1 MEKKT
6 ILLASAAAII
16 AVGGAWAQSG
26 QDNFYQDILISD
38 EIKQQDAADSAQK
51 QAAQILQEDNTSVQS
66 EAEPLNVRSNSVQ
79 NAAAAYGTAPF
90 GLTWGI
96 SKDEAEQMGII
107 LTPTDMKDYVNAF
120 STTNLPDSSKEFM
133 TVVLVFG
140 EDNRLWRILAHTNF
154 ITGDDEA
161 GNKTLKLYQRFY
173 NLLSQKYGN
182 AQQFYTDM
190 NNPEENATTQPDQ
203 NPNLLHDLELG
214 DADLYATFEG
224 DNVGVALGVNV
235 DGDMQSYLL
244 IDYKNLKILKENE
257 VKLLNSL

>member
-16 AVGGAWAQSG
+16 AAGGAWAQSG

-96 SKDEAEQMGII
+96 SKDEAEQMGFYIYWLRLI
-107 LTPTDMKDYVNAF
+107 TCRNGLKLLQQGPMITPSYV
-120 STTNLPDSSKEFM
+120 SLCNLIFLL
-133 TVVLVFG
+133 VLVC
-140 EDNRLWRILAHTNF
+140 
-154 ITGDDEA
+154 
-161 GNKTLKLYQRFY
+161 
-173 NLLSQKYGN
+173 
-182 AQQFYTDM
+182 
-190 NNPEENATTQPDQ
+190 
-203 NPNLLHDLELG
+203 LG
-214 DADLYATFEG
+214 
-224 DNVGVALGVNV
+224 
-235 DGDMQSYLL
+235 
-244 IDYKNLKILKENE
+244 
-257 VKLLNSL
+257 

>member
-96 SKDEAEQMGII
+96 SKHEAEQMGII
-107 LTPTDMKDYVNAF
+107 LAPTDMKDYVNAF
-120 STTNLPDSSKEFM
+120 SATNLPDSSKEFM

-161 GNKTLKLYQRFY
+161 GNKTLKLYQR
-173 NLLSQKYGN
+173 S
-182 AQQFYTDM
+182 
-190 NNPEENATTQPDQ
+190 TTQPDQ